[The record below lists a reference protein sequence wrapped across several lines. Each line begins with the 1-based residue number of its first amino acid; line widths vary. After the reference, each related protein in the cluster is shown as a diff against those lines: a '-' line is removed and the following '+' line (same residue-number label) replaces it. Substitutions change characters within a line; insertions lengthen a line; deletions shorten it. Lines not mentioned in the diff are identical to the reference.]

1 MSMKNKFSI
10 FNSRFFNYLKQLFTN
25 EYPDS
30 KSEVEKR
37 KVAVENNLRW
47 QDDGGPV
54 VENTRPI
61 DQAAEND
68 PAQPSDV
75 AGSDHDERR

>member
-10 FNSRFFNYLKQLFTN
+10 FNSKFFYYLKQLFTN
-25 EYPDS
+25 EYPDT

-68 PAQPSDV
+68 PAQPSDAV
-75 AGSDHDERR
+75 GNDHDKRR

>member
-1 MSMKNKFSI
+1 MKNKFSI
-10 FNSRFFNYLKQLFTN
+10 FNFKLFSYLRQLLTN

-30 KSEVEKR
+30 KPEVEKR

-47 QDDGGPV
+47 QDDGGPA

-61 DQAAEND
+61 EKAVEDD
-68 PAQPSDV
+68 PAQPADV
-75 AGSDHDERR
+75 DEKDLL

>member
-1 MSMKNKFSI
+1 MKNKFSI
-10 FNSRFFNYLKQLFTN
+10 FNFKFFYYLKQLFTN

-47 QDDGGPV
+47 QDDGGPA

-61 DQAAEND
+61 DQAAEDN
-68 PAQPSDV
+68 PAQPSDM
-75 AGSDHDERR
+75 AGKDSLKNKF

>member
-1 MSMKNKFSI
+1 MKNKFSI
-10 FNSRFFNYLKQLFTN
+10 FNFKLFSYLRQLLTN

-30 KSEVEKR
+30 KSETKKR

-47 QDDGGPV
+47 QDDGGPA

-61 DQAAEND
+61 EQAVEDD
-68 PAQPSDV
+68 PVQPSDV
-75 AGSDHDERR
+75 DEKDLL